1 MTGVILILALTAL
14 AALLAAIAQYIFKLH
29 MKRFSF
35 SIAGILDLLL
45 TKQIILGL
53 LIYGASFIIYLIA
66 LGHAS
71 LVFVYPAFS
80 SSFIFVML
88 ISAFYLKERIS
99 ARRAAGM
106 MLIVLGIT
114 LIALAQ

>member
-1 MTGVILILALTAL
+1 MVGVMLILGLTAT

-35 SIAGILDLLL
+35 SIGGILDMLL
-45 TKQIILGL
+45 TRQIILGL
-53 LIYGASFIIYLIA
+53 FIYGTSFVIYLIA

-88 ISAFYLKERIS
+88 ISAFFLKERIS

>member
-1 MTGVILILALTAL
+1 MAGVILILALTAT

-35 SIAGILDLLL
+35 SIGGILDMLL
-45 TKQIILGL
+45 TREIILGL
-53 LIYGASFIIYLIA
+53 FIYGTSFVIYLIA

-80 SSFIFVML
+80 SSFIFVMI
-88 ISAFYLKERIS
+88 ISAFFLKERIS

>member
-1 MTGVILILALTAL
+1 M
-14 AALLAAIAQYIFKLH
+14 
-29 MKRFSF
+29 
-35 SIAGILDLLL
+35 
-45 TKQIILGL
+45 
-53 LIYGASFIIYLIA
+53 IYGTSFVIYLIA

-88 ISAFYLKERIS
+88 ISAFFLKERIS

>member
-1 MTGVILILALTAL
+1 MAGVILILALTAT
-14 AALLAAIAQYIFKLH
+14 AALLAAIAQYVFKLH

-35 SIAGILDLLL
+35 SIGGILNLLL
-45 TKQIILGL
+45 TRQIILGL
-53 LIYGASFIIYLIA
+53 FIYGTSFIIYLIA
-66 LGHAS
+66 RGHAS

-88 ISAFYLKERIS
+88 ISAFFLKERIS
-99 ARRAAGM
+99 ARRAAGL